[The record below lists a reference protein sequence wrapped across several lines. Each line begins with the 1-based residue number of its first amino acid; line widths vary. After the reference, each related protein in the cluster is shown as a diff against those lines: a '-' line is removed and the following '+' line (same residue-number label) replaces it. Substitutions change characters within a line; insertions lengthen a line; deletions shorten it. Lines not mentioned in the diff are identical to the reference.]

1 MVLTSPEHH
10 NPHHPQ
16 HRPPP
21 TRGMTLP
28 QTLLRQSHNDL
39 MVSSTRVPRAHTLPN
54 SNRSLT
60 LSTIDLNNAINNN
73 QLLRTRSPGG
83 GQSVSI
89 MSLPQSDDNEA
100 FSFDNRYVKIVAAQC
115 GKVMIFLSLR
125 FYVKPIWES
134 RSAKSAIFT
143 HL

>member
-1 MVLTSPEHH
+1 
-10 NPHHPQ
+10 
-16 HRPPP
+16 
-21 TRGMTLP
+21 
-28 QTLLRQSHNDL
+28 

-100 FSFDNRYVKIVAAQC
+100 FSFDNRYVKIAA
-115 GKVMIFLSLR
+115 G
-125 FYVKPIWES
+125 
-134 RSAKSAIFT
+134 
-143 HL
+143 HLKQVRTIISISVHYNWRMKMRTFI